1 MKADRSQRKDILSG
15 VELLTHPEKMGERF
29 KFLALLQ
36 KRDSLDPGYIPA
48 GFKSLSWCSM
58 RVVWLPSNV
67 MSVYVYQIKYDWKI
81 LYGI

>member
-1 MKADRSQRKDILSG
+1 MMKADRSQRKDILSG

-48 GFKSLSWCSM
+48 GFKSLS
-58 RVVWLPSNV
+58 
-67 MSVYVYQIKYDWKI
+67 
-81 LYGI
+81 